1 MGFKEKVE
9 GIIKLIY
16 ILFLVVIVFN
26 NYLFFIFIAI
36 HELSHLV
43 CGILLGY
50 KIKKI
55 SLLPY
60 GFSLCFK
67 EVFIKPRDNIIISFC
82 GPLINLI
89 FFAIFY
95 LGYFIF
101 PINEIKILYEIN
113 LTLLIFNLIPI
124 GFLDGGRIA
133 KEIISM
139 YFSFNASIIIINLN
153 GIIFGCIMVMLAF
166 YTVSIASKIV
176 FILIAFG
183 IIIDGIINFR
193 LRKMHVINKIL
204 YKRFRRNYKNIYTKK
219 RYFKENTKIFDIIKN
234 FSFNIGYNIICEN
247 CSVVFEDKEIINT
260 YLTKGNITLKQCV
273 KEKQEEDK

>member
-1 MGFKEKVE
+1 MDFKEKLE
-9 GIIKLIY
+9 GIVKLIY
-16 ILFLVVIVFN
+16 IIFLVVIVFN

-36 HELSHLV
+36 HELSHLA

-50 KIKKI
+50 KVKKI

-67 EVFIKPRDNIIISFC
+67 EVFIKPRDNIIISIF

-95 LGYFIF
+95 LGHFIF
-101 PINEIKILYEIN
+101 PISELKVLYEIN
-113 LTLLIFNLIPI
+113 FMLLIFNLIPI

-139 YFSFNASIIIINLN
+139 YFSFNASIIVINLN
-153 GIIFGCIMVMLAF
+153 GIIFGCIMFMFAF
-166 YTVSIASKIV
+166 YTATIASKVV
-176 FILIAFG
+176 FILISFG
-183 IIIDGIINFR
+183 IIVEGIINFK
-193 LRKMHVINKIL
+193 LRKIHVINKIL
-204 YKRFRRNYKNIYTKK
+204 YKRFRKNYKNIFTKK
-219 RYFKENTKIFDIIKN
+219 KYFEENTKIFDIIKN
-234 FSFNIGYNIICEN
+234 FSFNIGYNIICKN
-247 CSVVFEDKEIINT
+247 RNIVFEDKEIINI

-273 KEKQEEDK
+273 KEK